1 MNLCSKKVCECE
13 KVIIQ
18 MGVQDMVMKK
28 GLKFSLAALMVA
40 GALVGCGKSESTD
53 NKETTQGGKEAK
65 QELSGTVAA
74 AGSTALQPLAEEAGK
89 KFMEENPSVS
99 IQVQGGGSGTGINQV
114 ASGAVQIGNSD
125 VPAADKIKDP
135 AQAKELVDNKVA
147 GIGFALVVN
156 KDVNVDNLTVQ
167 QVQDIFSGKVT
178 NWKEVGGKDEK
189 INVINRP
196 ASSGTRTT
204 FEKTVM
210 KDAKIDDATGTVQD
224 SNGAVEQAI
233 NSTPGSVSYLAM
245 SYMVGEKKDALKT
258 VKIDGAEPTA
268 ENISAGKYPFWS
280 YEYMVTKGEAKDAT
294 KAYIDYVK
302 GKDFEKQVEDMG
314 YIPMSKLK

>member
-1 MNLCSKKVCECE
+1 
-13 KVIIQ
+13 

-28 GLKFSLAALMVA
+28 GIKFSLAALVVA
-40 GALVGCGKSESTD
+40 GALVGCGKAEDTASKD
-53 NKETTQGGKEAK
+53 NAKGSDNAK
-65 QELSGTVAA
+65 QELSGTIAA

-89 KFMEENPSVS
+89 KFMEKNSKVS

-125 VPAADKIKDP
+125 VPSGDKIKD
-135 AQAKELVDNKVA
+135 ADKAKELVDNKVA
-147 GIGFALVVN
+147 GIAFALVVN
-156 KDVNVDNLTVQ
+156 KDVKVDNLTVQ
-167 QVQDIFSGKVT
+167 QVQDIFTGKVT

-196 ASSGTRTT
+196 ASSGTRAT

-210 KDAKIDDATGTVQD
+210 KDAKINDGTGTTQD

-245 SYMVGEKKDALKT
+245 SYMVGEKKARYKRLKLMDLNQKLRT
-258 VKIDGAEPTA
+258 SLLV
-268 ENISAGKYPFWS
+268 NIHSGLTSTW
-280 YEYMVTKGEAKDAT
+280 
-294 KAYIDYVK
+294 
-302 GKDFEKQVEDMG
+302 
-314 YIPMSKLK
+314 